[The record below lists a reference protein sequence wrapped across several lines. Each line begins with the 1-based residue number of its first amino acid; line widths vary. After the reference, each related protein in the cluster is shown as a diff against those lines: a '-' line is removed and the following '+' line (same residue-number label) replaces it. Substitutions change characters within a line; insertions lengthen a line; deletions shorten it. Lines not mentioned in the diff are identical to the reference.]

1 MNFHIKTYG
10 CKLNQ
15 ADSEIIK
22 GFLFKKH
29 KETSREDADFVILN
43 TCGVIEKTERKILK
57 EAEDLRRKGKKV
69 IIAGCLPV
77 ISLEKCEEVADG
89 IIGPSNLSSISAVIE
104 KAMQGEKL
112 IKIEKENIDKS
123 FYWQENKGHSLI
135 VPIAEGCLGNC
146 SYCATKIARKNLV
159 SFSSEKIVE
168 KIKSSKAKEIQ
179 LTSQD
184 LSVYGME
191 KGNQGLVPLL
201 KEVVKIERDFKIKLG
216 MMNPGYT
223 IKMMDELL
231 DIFESDKVYKFIHLP
246 LQSGSNDLLKK
257 MNRTY
262 LSEDF
267 IKISESFRKRF
278 KETIIAT
285 DIIVGH
291 PLETE
296 GDFEKTVKVL
306 KKIKPEVVHIFKF
319 SRRKGTED
327 FLLRDLPDRIKKDRS
342 RVLTSLCQEINLER
356 NKKYLN
362 KSLEVLVVDEKK
374 NNYLARTNS
383 GRAVILKKGEIG
395 QHYKVK
401 IIDYRWNYLI
411 GKI

>member
-1 MNFHIKTYG
+1 
-10 CKLNQ
+10 
-15 ADSEIIK
+15 
-22 GFLFKKH
+22 
-29 KETSREDADFVILN
+29 
-43 TCGVIEKTERKILK
+43 
-57 EAEDLRRKGKKV
+57 
-69 IIAGCLPV
+69 
-77 ISLEKCEEVADG
+77 
-89 IIGPSNLSSISAVIE
+89 
-104 KAMQGEKL
+104 
-112 IKIEKENIDKS
+112 
-123 FYWQENKGHSLI
+123 LI